1 MQPGAPEITLGS
13 PLPSASA
20 GSASSRVQM
29 KPLRYTARF
38 VVMTFVIAW
47 FVLVYAIGRVSAAF
61 AGDAEK
67 RRAAVARLRGEVLRR
82 AMTALGATFVKL
94 GQVMSTRPDLLEPET
109 IEELRV
115 LQDRLPAF
123 PIAKVRQI
131 LEEDLG
137 APVAERFAEL
147 DDAPIAAAS
156 VAQVHRARL
165 LSGRE
170 VAVKVLRPD
179 VHARVERDGAI
190 LGLFARVLAL
200 SPTIRLSDPVGHL
213 EHLFAGILEQT
224 DLRLEAANY
233 ARFRASFA
241 DVAGVR
247 FPEVLPDL
255 SATRVM
261 TMELLRGTKL
271 DALPPGD
278 HAALAKRLQLVFLK
292 MCFEDG
298 FVHADL
304 HPGNM
309 LLTHEG
315 DIAIFDVGLVKH
327 LSPQIHEQYIDFT
340 RCLAMGGTSDFVAH
354 IRRYHA
360 YSGELDWA
368 ALEKD
373 LDGMLVRFRTQNVAE
388 LELGELMNE
397 ILALGR
403 RYRARPLAD
412 MALVMVAMVTA
423 EGIGKQLNPHANLF
437 EDTAAFLGPLLAK
450 KAAEAAASPN

>member
-1 MQPGAPEITLGS
+1 M
-13 PLPSASA
+13 
-20 GSASSRVQM
+20 R
-29 KPLRYTARF
+29 PLRYAARF
-38 VVMTFVIAW
+38 FVMALVIGW
-47 FVLVYAIGRVSAAF
+47 FVAVYALGRMRALF

-67 RRAAVARLRGEVLRR
+67 RRRAVARLRGRVLRQ

-109 IEELRV
+109 IDELRA

-123 PIAKVRQI
+123 PIARVRRT
-131 LEEDLG
+131 LEEDLDG
-137 APVAERFAEL
+137 PVSEHFAQL
-147 DDAPIAAAS
+147 DDTPIAAAS
-156 VAQVHRARL
+156 VSQVHRAL
-165 LSGRE
+165 LPGGRE

-179 VHARVERDGAI
+179 VHDRVERDGAI
-190 LGLFARVLAL
+190 LLTFARLLAL
-200 SPTIRLSDPVGHL
+200 SPTLRLSDPVGHL
-213 EHLFAGILEQT
+213 QHFFAGILEQT

-233 ARFRASFA
+233 VRFRKLFA
-241 DVAGVR
+241 DVPGVR
-247 FPEVLPDL
+247 FPEVLPEL

-261 TMELLRGTKL
+261 TMELVRGIKL

-278 HAALAKRLQLVFLK
+278 HGALAKRLQRVFLK

-309 LLTHEG
+309 LLTAEG
-315 DIAIFDVGLVKH
+315 DLVIFDVGLVKS
-327 LSPQIHEQYIDFT
+327 LGPEIHEQYIDFS
-340 RCLAMGGTSDFVAH
+340 RCLAMGTTADFIAH

-360 YSGELDWA
+360 YSGELDWV
-368 ALEKD
+368 ALGKD
-373 LDGMLVRFRTQNVAE
+373 LDRLLSRFRVQSQAE

-437 EDTAAFLGPLLAK
+437 EDTAAFLGPLLAR
-450 KAAEAAASPN
+450 KAAGAA

>member
-1 MQPGAPEITLGS
+1 MALVIT
-13 PLPSASA
+13 
-20 GSASSRVQM
+20 
-29 KPLRYTARF
+29 
-38 VVMTFVIAW
+38 W
-47 FVLVYAIGRVSAAF
+47 FALAYAIGRLSAAF
-61 AGDAEK
+61 AGDPEK
-67 RRAAVARLRGEVLRR
+67 RRAAVARLRGRVLRR
-82 AMTALGATFVKL
+82 AMTSLGATFVKL

-109 IEELRV
+109 IDELRA
-115 LQDRLPAF
+115 LQDRVPAF
-123 PIAKVRQI
+123 PIAKVRRI

-137 APVAERFAEL
+137 APVGERFAEL
-147 DDAPIAAAS
+147 DDIPLAAAS

-165 LSGRE
+165 LTGRE

-190 LGLFARVLAL
+190 LGFFARLLAL

-233 ARFRASFA
+233 VRFRASFA
-241 DVAGVR
+241 GVEGVR
-247 FPEVLPDL
+247 FPEVLPEL

-261 TMELLRGTKL
+261 TMELLKGTKL

-278 HAALAKRLQLVFLK
+278 HVALAKRLQFVFLK

-309 LLTHEG
+309 LLTDEG

-327 LSPQIHEQYIDFT
+327 LSGEIYEQYIDFT
-340 RCLAMGGTSDFVAH
+340 RCLAMGATSDFVAH
-354 IRRYHA
+354 IRRFHA

-373 LDGMLVRFRTQNVAE
+373 LDRMLALFRAQNVAE
-388 LELGELMNE
+388 LELGELINE

-450 KAAEAAASPN
+450 KAAELSARSTS

>member
-1 MQPGAPEITLGS
+1 MTS
-13 PLPSASA
+13 
-20 GSASSRVQM
+20 
-29 KPLRYTARF
+29 LRYAARLL
-38 VVMTFVIAW
+38 VMTVVIAW
-47 FVLVYAIGRVSAAF
+47 FVLAYGLGRVAALF

-67 RRAAVARLRGEVLRR
+67 RRAAVARLRGRVLRQ
-82 AMTALGATFVKL
+82 AMTALGASFVKL
-94 GQVMSTRPDLLEPET
+94 GQVLSTRPDLLEPET
-109 IEELRV
+109 IDELRA
-115 LQDRLPAF
+115 LQDRVPAF
-123 PIAKVRQI
+123 PIATVRRTV
-131 LEEDLG
+131 EEDLG
-137 APVAERFAEL
+137 APVADRFLEFS
-147 DDAPIAAAS
+147 DVPIAAAS

-165 LSGRE
+165 RGGRE

-190 LGLFARVLAL
+190 LRLFARILAL
-200 SPTIRLSDPVGHL
+200 HPTLRLSDPVGHL

-241 DVAGVR
+241 DVPGVR
-247 FPEVLPDL
+247 FPEVVAEL

-261 TMELLRGTKL
+261 TMEFLEGTKL

-278 HAALAKRLQLVFLK
+278 HAALAKRLQFVFLK

-315 DIAIFDVGLVKH
+315 ELAIFDVGLVKH
-327 LSPQIHEQYIDFT
+327 LSPAIHEQYVDFT
-340 RCLAMGGTSDFVAH
+340 RCLAMGSTPDFVAH
-354 IRRYHA
+354 IRRFHTYA
-360 YSGELDWA
+360 GEIDWA

-373 LDGMLVRFRTQNVAE
+373 LDHLLARFRTQNVAE

-397 ILALGR
+397 ILAIGR

-437 EDTAAFLGPLLAK
+437 EDTAAFLAPLLAK
-450 KAAEAAASPN
+450 KALASPPSL